1 MCVCK
6 CKSVYDS
13 HYACTCKFVCACKFM
28 TLCLCESLAMRVL
41 HIYDSVFAC
50 VYVCMCVCICDCVC
64 VCVCVLYPGE
74 VSLYP
79 LSLPVIYGLA
89 FKPSMILI
97 AS

>member
-1 MCVCK
+1 MRSCAA
-6 CKSVYDS
+6 VYDS
-13 HYACTCKFVCACKFM
+13 YYACTCKFVCAYIFM
-28 TLCLCESLAMRVL
+28 TLCLCESLTMCVCM
-41 HIYDSVFAC
+41 HIYDS
-50 VYVCMCVCICDCVC
+50 VC

-79 LSLPVIYGLA
+79 LSLPVIYGFA